1 MTRHEHALPGR
12 ELAVDLGPRGAQ
24 LLIQALEL
32 ALARVGA
39 RQRGQRVHFLQQR
52 RERFFE
58 L

>member
-1 MTRHEHALPGR
+1 MARDEHALPGR
-12 ELAVDLGPRGAQ
+12 ELAVDLGSRGAQ

-39 RQRGQRVHFLQQR
+39 RQRRQRVHFLQQR